1 MLVKIKDGKQTY
13 QFDSRS
19 SAIAILLDQK
29 DKDAISNMPEDE
41 RLILSAPLRLMQ
53 DKAARTWQWALT
65 GWDGAEVVAMPEIKV
80 TDLRKF

>member
-1 MLVKIKDGKQTY
+1 MLIKIKEGKQNY
-13 QFDSRS
+13 QFDSRHA
-19 SAIAILLDQK
+19 AIAILLDQK
-29 DKDAISNMPEDE
+29 DKDAIAAMAEKD

-65 GWDGAEVVAMPEIKV
+65 GWSTDEVFAMPEIKV